1 MKKII
6 LILLTSGII
15 YSCSKTESTPTSTPP
30 VVIKLSG
37 CDSIKQGLLKNSL
50 DTIRLINCLSITGC
64 DSIRL
69 GILKPNTQDTIRL
82 STCIKLNGCDSL
94 RLGILKANKQD
105 SIRLISCF
113 SLPAISTTDLK
124 NITFTSAITG
134 GIISSNGGADII
146 TRGVCWAK
154 TANPTIANTKTNDGS
169 GIGAFVTEIKG
180 LTAGTTYYV
189 RSFATNIV
197 GTVYG
202 NEIKFTTENYNFI
215 TIGTQ
220 DWMTKNLDVVTYRNG
235 DTIKQLTDQWGSQ
248 VHGNGGAW
256 SYYNNDPVNGP
267 IYGKLYNWYAL
278 IDSRGLCPV
287 GWHAPSENEWE
298 ILFKTLGGY
307 ALAGGKMKSTDST
320 LWINPNKDAT
330 NESRFTGL
338 PGGRR
343 YPTGLF
349 REIGSFGSWWSTTE
363 RVIDSEVWSIGLNYN
378 DGVVVKGSIN
388 PKFGLSVRCIK
399 D

>member
-1 MKKII
+1 MIF
-6 LILLTSGII
+6 
-15 YSCSKTESTPTSTPP
+15 SCSKTESNPTPP
-30 VVIKLSG
+30 IVVKLSG
-37 CDSIKQGLLKNSL
+37 CDSITKGLLKTTN
-50 DTIRLINCLSITGC
+50 DTIRLLSCISITGC

-69 GILKPNTQDTIRL
+69 GLLKPNTQDTIRL

-124 NITFTSAITG
+124 NITFISAITG
-134 GIISSNGGADII
+134 GIISSNGGAGII
-146 TRGVCWAK
+146 ARGVCWAK
-154 TANPTIANTKTNDGS
+154 TASPTIANTKTNEGS
-169 GIGAFVTEIKG
+169 GIGAFISEIKG

-189 RSFATNIV
+189 RSYATNIV

-235 DTIKQLTDQWGSQ
+235 DTIKQVTDQIAWGSQ

-278 IDSRGLCPV
+278 TDHRGLCPV
-287 GWHAPSENEWE
+287 GWHAPTEDEWE
-298 ILFKTLGGY
+298 ILIKTLGGY
-307 ALAGGKMKSTDST
+307 TLAGGKMKSKDST
-320 LWINPNKDAT
+320 LWKNPNNDAT
-330 NESRFTGL
+330 NESKFSGL

-343 YPTGLF
+343 LP
-349 REIGSFGSWWSTTE
+349 IGSFWEIGLNGYWWSTTE
-363 RVIDSEVWSIGLNYN
+363 RVIDAEVWSIGLNYN
-378 DGVVVKGSIN
+378 NGAIAKGSIS

>member
-1 MKKII
+1 MKK
-6 LILLTSGII
+6 LIFIPFIFLII
-15 YSCSKTESTPTSTPP
+15 YSCSKTESIQP

-37 CDSIKQGLLKNSL
+37 CDSIKQGLLKTTT
-50 DTIRLINCLSITGC
+50 DTIRLVSCLSITGC
-64 DSIRL
+64 DSVRL
-69 GILKPNTQDTIRL
+69 GILKPNRQDTLRL
-82 STCIKLNGCDSL
+82 LSCIKISGCDSL

-113 SLPAISTTDLK
+113 SLPVISTTDLK

-154 TANPTIANTKTNDGS
+154 NSNPTIANTKSNDGS

-189 RSFATNIV
+189 RSYATNIV

-235 DTIKQLTDQWGSQ
+235 DTIKQLTDKWGSQ
-248 VHGNGGAW
+248 VNGNGGAW

-267 IYGKLYNWYAL
+267 IYGKLYDWYAL
-278 IDSRGLCPV
+278 IDYRGLCPV
-287 GWHAPSENEWE
+287 GWHAPSDNEWE
-298 ILFKTLGGY
+298 ILIKTLGGY

-320 LWINPNKDAT
+320 LWKNPNKDAT
-330 NESRFTGL
+330 NESKFTGL
-338 PGGRR
+338 PGGWR
-343 YPTGLF
+343 YPTGTF
-349 REIGSFGSWWSTTE
+349 ADIGSYGSWWSTTE
-363 RVIDSEVWSIGLNYN
+363 RVINEVWSIGLNYN
-378 DGVVVKGSIN
+378 NGTVVRGSIN
-388 PKFGLSVRCIK
+388 PKSGLSVRCIK

>member
-6 LILLTSGII
+6 FIFLISFVV
-15 YSCSKTESTPTSTPP
+15 YSCSKTESTPTATPP
-30 VVIKLSG
+30 VVNKLSS
-37 CDSIKQGLLKNSL
+37 CDSIKQGLLKTTT
-50 DTIRLINCLSITGC
+50 DTIRLISCLSITGC
-64 DSIRL
+64 DSVRL
-69 GILKPNTQDTIRL
+69 GILKPNRQDTLRL
-82 STCIKLNGCDSL
+82 LSCIKISGCDSL
-94 RLGILKANKQD
+94 RLGVLKANKQD

-134 GIISSNGGADII
+134 GIISSNGGAGII
-146 TRGVCWAK
+146 ARGVCWAK
-154 TANPTIANTKTNDGS
+154 TASPTIANTKTNEGS

-189 RSFATNIV
+189 RSYATNIV

-202 NEIKFTTENYNFI
+202 NEIKFTTENYSFI

-235 DTIKQLTDQWGSQ
+235 DTIKQVTDQLAWGSQ
-248 VHGNGGAW
+248 VGAW

-287 GWHAPSENEWE
+287 GWHAPKEDEWE
-298 ILFKTLGGY
+298 ILIKTLGGY
-307 ALAGGKMKSTDST
+307 GLAGGKMKSTDST
-320 LWINPNKDAT
+320 LWKNPNTDAT
-330 NESRFTGL
+330 NESKFTGL

-343 YPTGLF
+343 LPIGPF
-349 REIGSFGSWWSTTE
+349 WEIGLYGHWWSTTE
-363 RVIDSEVWSIGLNYN
+363 RVIDAEVWSIYLNYN
-378 DGVVVKGSIN
+378 NGGIAKVTIS